1 MIKISALAREFMPKQ
16 GLSYRLLFIIIIFN
30 FLFAIFTTGFS
41 LYQEYLTDRKQILE
55 NIDNIYTSF
64 GQSVAVSV
72 WNLNEAQIA
81 VQIDGILDF
90 PDIQYVRIRETIENV
105 NIVLSEVGIAP
116 IDDSFGR
123 SFALDYQGAE
133 VGQLEIFASLE
144 GVYARLID
152 KAIFAVTSQIIIS
165 LLLSILILGLFHH
178 VVIRHIVKMVD
189 YIRTA
194 SPDGSEKPLMLDGR
208 ADRKQDHELDVLV
221 DAFNFARAKTVS
233 EFNAR
238 QAVNEKLAYE
248 RDFSKTVISYSNT
261 VICCLNSDL
270 TIDSSN
276 AAGSELSGYSL
287 DDIIGKDWLSIFV
300 EDSQKEQLCTALKK
314 YDSIEGVEL
323 QLNDSTGKNSTLI
336 WSFVPFYDAG
346 TIRFMIGFGQD
357 VTELKMAEQ
366 QLTVLNNQ
374 LEEKVIKRTESLKET
389 NTKLAVAFEDLK
401 YAQQSLVE
409 TEKLASLGRLVAGVA
424 HEINTPIG
432 ISVTVNSAL
441 VTEHQK
447 VDLLLTDG
455 KLTKNTLEHFIS
467 RVGEAT
473 VLMGRTLETASDLVQ
488 NFKQVSADQVSSKRR
503 VFDLKTMVSELL
515 ATLAPT
521 YKQHQLEQSIP
532 EGISLDS
539 YPGSLSQVV
548 TNLTTNALTHG
559 YHEEEKGEIQIEVG
573 QLDEHKVQIKFSDN
587 GKGIHAANIDKV
599 FEPFFTTKRGAGG
612 TGLGLN
618 IVHNIVT
625 SILGGK
631 IWVSS
636 QEGEGTYFTI
646 DLPLVAPVFKEGKH
660 DTDDAVT
667 EVNQNSTL
675 K

>member
-1 MIKISALAREFMPKQ
+1 MIKFSTSNSEFMPRQ
-16 GLSYRLLFIIIIFN
+16 GLSYRLLFFIIICN
-30 FLFAIFTTGFS
+30 FLFAIFTSGFS
-41 LYQEYLTDRKQILE
+41 LYQEYQTDREQILE

-105 NIVLSEVGIAP
+105 NIVLSEVGVEP
-116 IDDSFGR
+116 IDNSFGR
-123 SFALDYQGAE
+123 SFTLEYQGAE
-133 VGQLEIFASLE
+133 VGQLEIFASLD

-152 KAIFAVTSQIIIS
+152 KIIYAVSSQIIIS
-165 LLLSILILGLFHH
+165 LLLSIIILGLFHQ

-194 SPDGSEKPLMLDGR
+194 SPDGSEKPLVLDGR
-208 ADRKQDHELDVLV
+208 ADRKRNNELDVLA
-221 DAFNFARAKTVS
+221 DSFNFARAKTIS

-238 QAVNEKLAYE
+238 QLVNEKLAYE

-261 VICCLNSDL
+261 IICCLNSDL
-270 TIDSSN
+270 TIDSTN
-276 AAGSELSGYSL
+276 AAGSEISGL
-287 DDIIGKDWLSIFV
+287 AVDNIIGKDWLSIFV
-300 EDSQKEQLCTALKK
+300 EEDKTEQLSLVLKK
-314 YDSIEGVEL
+314 YESIESIEL
-323 QLNDSTGKNSTLI
+323 QLNDSTGKNNTLI
-336 WSFVPFYDAG
+336 WSFAPFYDSG
-346 TIRFMIGFGQD
+346 TIRFMIGFGND
-357 VTELKMAEQ
+357 VTELKTAELE
-366 QLTVLNNQ
+366 LTSLNNQ

-389 NTKLAVAFEDLK
+389 NTKLAVAFQDLK

-441 VTEHQK
+441 EAEHKKIDSLMTE
-447 VDLLLTDG
+447 G

-503 VFDLKTMVSELL
+503 SFDLKTMVAELL

-521 YKQHQLEQSIP
+521 YKHHKLEQDIP
-532 EGISLDS
+532 EGINLDS
-539 YPGSLSQVV
+539 YPGSLAQVV
-548 TNLTTNALTHG
+548 TNLTANALTHG
-559 YHEEEKGEIQIEVG
+559 YDNEERGEVFIGIG
-573 QLDEHKVQIKFSDN
+573 QLDEDKVQITFTDT
-587 GKGIHAANIDKV
+587 GKGIHAANIDKI
-599 FEPFFTTKRGAGG
+599 FEPFFTTRRGSGG

-618 IVHNIVT
+618 IVHNIMT

-631 IWVSS
+631 IWMNST
-636 QEGEGTYFTI
+636 EGEGTVFTI
-646 DLPLVAPVFKEGKH
+646 ELPLIAPVFQEGKH
-660 DTDDAVT
+660 DTDDAVPDMR
-667 EVNQNSTL
+667 VS
-675 K
+675 